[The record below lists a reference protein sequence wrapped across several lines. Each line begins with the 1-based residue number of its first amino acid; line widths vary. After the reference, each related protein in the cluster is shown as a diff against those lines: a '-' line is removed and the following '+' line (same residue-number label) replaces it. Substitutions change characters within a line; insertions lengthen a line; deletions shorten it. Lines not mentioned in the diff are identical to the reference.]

1 MTTQFTVLKLPFVK
15 LPLEIVA
22 VICILFAASAASAG
36 GGPENVLLLVNA
48 NSDSSK
54 TIANH
59 YINWRQIPASNVLYL
74 NYKGSPG
81 IAGAIAFR
89 DQILMPALTAI
100 DERHLAQ
107 QIDYIVYSSDF
118 PWRIDMREMFPNE
131 KFPPQFDPDAS
142 LNGATYL
149 LPFLL
154 SQSRFIIEPGIN
166 WYVPGPI
173 ETNMEQCQNLAD
185 VPSRGFRS
193 RYAWDKDGKRT
204 EGLPPGQRYYLS
216 TVLGITRA
224 RGNTVDEVLKYL
236 QLSAAADGTRPRGTI
251 YFMWNKDIRSSARD
265 KCFPAVAAQINKAGG
280 HAVVQQ
286 GRLPTGAKD
295 VAGLMVG
302 LAEFNLAKEG
312 IRILPGAICD
322 HLTSEGGII
331 AATAGQTPLSEFLRH
346 GAAGASGTVA
356 EPWSLQAKFPLA
368 SIQLHYVRGCS
379 LAEAFYQSVS
389 GPYQLLIVGDPLCQ
403 PWATTP
409 KISVAGVKPDE
420 KVKSTIS
427 LTPSSFAPIGA
438 YELFVD
444 GCLYAHSSPG
454 KPFPIDTKQLA
465 DGYHEIRVVGIRS
478 DPIET
483 QGRSIIPILVNNHD
497 AVVELKV
504 SPAARVPL
512 SGKLKISV
520 RHPGATTIAI
530 RQNSRDLASVKGE
543 SGEVEI
549 LATTLGR
556 GPATLQAISAGK
568 APAVSAPVHIF
579 VE

>member
-1 MTTQFTVLKLPFVK
+1 VKFPLAIFVAFC
-15 LPLEIVA
+15 LSLI
-22 VICILFAASAASAG
+22 ASAARAG
-36 GGPENVLLLVNA
+36 GGPENVFLLVNT
-48 NSDSSK
+48 NSEASK
-54 TIANH
+54 TIANT
-59 YINWRQIPASNVLYL
+59 YINLRRIPSSNVLNL
-74 NYKGSPG
+74 DWKGVPTTISAEG
-81 IAGAIAFR
+81 FR
-89 DQILMPALTAI
+89 DTILIPTLTAI
-100 DERHLAQ
+100 DVRQLAA

-118 PWRIDMREMFPNE
+118 PWRIDMHPMLAQE
-131 KFPPQFDPDAS
+131 KLPPELDPWAS
-142 LNGATYL
+142 LNGTTYL
-149 LPFLL
+149 APFLL
-154 SQSRFIIEPGIN
+154 SQSRYIVEPNIN

-173 ETNMEQCQNLAD
+173 EPNMERCKSLAS

-193 RYAWDKDGKRT
+193 RYAWDKNGKRT
-204 EGLPPGQRYYLS
+204 EGFPPGQRYFLS
-216 TVLGITRA
+216 TILGITRG

-236 QLSAAADGTRPRGTI
+236 ETSAAADGTRPNGTI
-251 YFMWNKDIRSSARD
+251 YFMWNKDVRSSTRD
-265 KCFPAVAAQINKAGG
+265 ACFPAVAAQINAARG

-302 LAEFNLAKEG
+302 AADFNLAKEG
-312 IRILPGAICD
+312 IRILPGAICE
-322 HLTSEGGII
+322 HLTSEGGYMIP
-331 AATAGQTPLSEFLRH
+331 GGNQTPLSDFLRF

-356 EPWSLQAKFPLA
+356 EPRAIQAKFPLA

-403 PWATTP
+403 PWAAIP
-409 KISVAGVKPDE
+409 KIFVAGVKPDE
-420 KVKSTIS
+420 KVKGTIS
-427 LTPSSFAPIGA
+427 LTPSSLAPIGA

-444 GCLYAHSSPG
+444 GRLSAHTTPG
-454 KPFPIDTKQLA
+454 NPIPLNTTQLA
-465 DGYHEIRVVGIRS
+465 DGYHELRVVGVRS

-483 QGRSIIPILVNNHD
+483 QGRSIIPIFVNNHD
-497 AVVELKV
+497 AAVELKV

-549 LATTLGR
+549 LAVTLGR
-556 GPATLQAISAGK
+556 GPTTLQAISAGT
-568 APAVSAPVHIF
+568 AAATSLPVRIF